1 MYHTSADKY
10 EFLISKYDEILN
22 TPNISQKQRDII
34 LKMKNNR
41 ISKYLN
47 GV

>member
-1 MYHTSADKY
+1 MYHTEADKY
-10 EFLISKYDEILN
+10 EVLINKYDEILN

-41 ISKYLN
+41 ISKHLKN
-47 GV
+47 I